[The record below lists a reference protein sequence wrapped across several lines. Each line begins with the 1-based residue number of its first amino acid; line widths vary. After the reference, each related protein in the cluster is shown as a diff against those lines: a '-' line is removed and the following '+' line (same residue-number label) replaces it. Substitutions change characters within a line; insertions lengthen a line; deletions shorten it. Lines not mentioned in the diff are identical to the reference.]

1 MLNASTV
8 HAFSAAVSQ
17 TLKEER
23 LRKNLSMSAVAERAG
38 LSQQMVSYVERGI
51 RKPTL
56 DTVFRISVALDVDLG
71 HIIKLAVK
79 NTGR

>member
-1 MLNASTV
+1 MLKNSTV

-17 TLKEER
+17 ALKEER

-38 LSQQMVSYVERGI
+38 LSQQMVGYVERGI
-51 RKPTL
+51 RRPTL
-56 DTVFRISVALDVDLG
+56 DTVFRISVALEVDLG
-71 HIIKLAVK
+71 NIIKLAVK